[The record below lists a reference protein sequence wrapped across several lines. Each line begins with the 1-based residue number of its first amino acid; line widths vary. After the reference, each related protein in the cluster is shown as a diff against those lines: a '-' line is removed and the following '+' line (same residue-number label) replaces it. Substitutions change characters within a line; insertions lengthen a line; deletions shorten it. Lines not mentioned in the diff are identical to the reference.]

1 MIKKFSDAFAPSGR
15 EEEVRKII
23 IDELSDFYDDIRVD
37 NLGNLIIHKP
47 GKTKCIAVTA
57 PMDEVGFIITHNDS
71 SDFAVTSSIGSVKLN
86 TLQNIIVNTCD
97 KKYFIASNDNNFT
110 DETKKISQFKFDYIS
125 NCKAETLNRY
135 NVSDVL
141 VFNNNYIK
149 TDDYIVGKAL
159 ERSICCSILCDVA
172 RSLTD
177 SLYEYYLIFSS
188 QNYCDKKG
196 SMVATFGLDI
206 DELYNLCAVDEK
218 KDAVKQNNGPIVIL
232 RDKNLI
238 SSDKLIEKFDKYE
251 NKQLL
256 ISSDLICEGGFYAKQ
271 INTLNVLS
279 LGIPV
284 KHLYCQNEVVS
295 ISDINSLK
303 KLIKEIIL
311 P

>member
-86 TLQNIIVNTCD
+86 ALQNIIVNTCD

-125 NCKAETLNRY
+125 NCKAEALNRY

-196 SMVATFGLDI
+196 SMVATFGLNI

-271 INTLNVLS
+271 SNTLNVLS

-284 KHLYCQNEVVS
+284 KHLYCQNEVAS
-295 ISDINSLK
+295 ISDINSLN